1 MQIIS
6 RIAQKQIEDEL
17 FKGKA
22 IIIYGARQVGK
33 TTLAKQI
40 IEKYGEEASYFDC
53 ELLSVRQNLE
63 IPEAS
68 RLKSYLGR
76 YKLVVLDEMQ
86 KMSNAGTILKILV
99 DHCPEIQ
106 IIATGSSSFE
116 MANKTSEPMT
126 GRAKR
131 FTLYPFSIIELE
143 QEYNRFEI
151 DGKLENIMR
160 FGTYPEVFLA
170 ENEDSIKEKV
180 DEIVSNYLYKDILA
194 FEGINKSSVIEN
206 LLKLLAL
213 QLGREVSYTEL
224 AKNLGISRLTVQK
237 YIDILE
243 QSFIVFTL
251 KAFSRNM
258 RKEISKSVKIY
269 FYDLGIRNSLIQNF
283 NLLSLRNDTG
293 ALWENLLIAER
304 IKRNS
309 HQKLRPNK
317 YFWRTYDQQ
326 EIDFIEEQNG
336 KLFGYEMKWKKKQV
350 KAPAEWLKNYENSS
364 FEIINKENYF
374 EFVGRKD

>member
-6 RIAQKQIEDEL
+6 RIAQKQIETEL

-33 TTLAKQI
+33 TTLAKKI
-40 IEKYGEEASYFDC
+40 IEKYGEEANYFDC

-63 IPEAS
+63 IPEVN

-86 KMSNAGTILKILV
+86 KISNAGTILKILV

-131 FTLYPFSIIELE
+131 FKLYPFSIIELE
-143 QEYNRFEI
+143 QKYNRFEI

-170 ENEDSIKEKV
+170 ENEDSIKERA

-213 QLGREVSYTEL
+213 QLGQEVSYTEL

-243 QSFIVFTL
+243 RSFIVFTL

-293 ALWENLLIAER
+293 ALWENLLILER

-309 HQKLRPNK
+309 HRKLRPNK

-326 EIDFIEEQNG
+326 EIDFIEEQDG

-374 EFVGRKD
+374 EFVGRRD

>member
-6 RIAQKQIEDEL
+6 RIAQKQIEMEL

-22 IIIYGARQVGK
+22 IVIYGARQVGK

-40 IEKYGEEASYFDC
+40 IEKYGEEANYFDC

-63 IPEAS
+63 IPEVN

-143 QEYNRFEI
+143 QKYNRFEI

-170 ENEDSIKEKV
+170 ENEDSIKERA

-213 QLGREVSYTEL
+213 QLGQEVSYTEL

-251 KAFSRNM
+251 KAFSRNI

-293 ALWENLLIAER
+293 ALWENLLIIER

-309 HQKLRPNK
+309 HRKLRPNK

-326 EIDFIEEQNG
+326 EIDFIEEQDG

-374 EFVGRKD
+374 EFVGRTD

>member
-6 RIAQKQIEDEL
+6 RIAQKQIEAEL

-40 IEKYGEEASYFDC
+40 IEKYGEEANYFDC

-63 IPEAS
+63 IPEVN

-143 QEYNRFEI
+143 QKYNRFEI

-160 FGTYPEVFLA
+160 FGIYPEVFLA
-170 ENEDSIKEKV
+170 ENEDSIKEIV

-213 QLGREVSYTEL
+213 QLGQEVSYTEL

-258 RKEISKSVKIY
+258 HKEISKSVKIY

-293 ALWENLLIAER
+293 ALWENLLIIER

-309 HQKLRPNK
+309 HRKLRPNK

-326 EIDFIEEQNG
+326 EIDFIEEQDG

-374 EFVGRKD
+374 EFVGRTD

>member
-6 RIAQKQIEDEL
+6 RIAQKQIEAEL

-33 TTLAKQI
+33 TTLAKKI
-40 IEKYGEEASYFDC
+40 IEKYGEEANYFDC

-63 IPEAS
+63 IPEVN

-143 QEYNRFEI
+143 QKYNRFEI

-170 ENEDSIKEKV
+170 ENEDSIKERV

-213 QLGREVSYTEL
+213 QLGQEVSYTEL

-243 QSFIVFTL
+243 KSFIVFTL

-269 FYDLGIRNSLIQNF
+269 FHDLGIRNSLIQNF

-293 ALWENLLIAER
+293 ALWENLLIIER

-309 HQKLRPNK
+309 HRKLRPNK

-326 EIDFIEEQNG
+326 EIDFIEEQDG

-350 KAPAEWLKNYENSS
+350 KAPAEWSKNYENSS

-374 EFVGRKD
+374 EFVGRMD